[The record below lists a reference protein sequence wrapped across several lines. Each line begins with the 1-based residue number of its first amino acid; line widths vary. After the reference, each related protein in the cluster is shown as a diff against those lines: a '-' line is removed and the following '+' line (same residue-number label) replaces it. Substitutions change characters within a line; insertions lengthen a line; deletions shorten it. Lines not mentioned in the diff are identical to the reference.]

1 MCVAASLCLL
11 LLTVKV
17 RLATS
22 GHPEPDCRFWSEP
35 KQSQASLILGS
46 EKEGEGSVFYFW
58 SRERE
63 ECRPCT
69 LCPERTLSHCSYVR
83 DTLCVSQ
90 SEWIH
95 RGLQTTSSGLDL
107 LESRLRNSEPGHSR
121 DEGVVRLRSAAERE
135 DHKQPAVFGIKVFDT
150 DESTQVGESPTR
162 KVHRKYGQNPS
173 DDGGQE
179 GEEEE
184 YYGTPIFSE
193 ESKATG
199 GLESE
204 QPVMTVLREMLNNK
218 SAGISV
224 KDLVNISQA
233 FHHHSE
239 SQFGGDSGQ
248 PESPQRPGQFENH
261 NEVGGGGDSRG
272 DSDYVEPSP
281 PPPPASEETGG
292 ELSEYSDQ
300 ADQEKTKQIWP
311 YRTDD
316 QYSLFYFQ
324 PPAGEETEGHEAEYQ
339 WPSLSEYENE
349 YQFQPRE
356 PTRQENLNQQIAAHT
371 TAGSLVPTEKEN
383 EYSEGKDKN
392 TAALENIFIGIT
404 CLVIILLGVLIY
416 VTTKTRSRNRFKL
429 LDNSDNVSSYHS
441 VSPADT
447 SLPLASPSP
456 VSTLK
461 VSNSASTSSSCGQS
475 QSQYDRSKLSIP
487 LQPYNSSRSPSPVGS
502 KSPSY
507 LDNNLIHPSVARS
520 LRNIKQTNKD
530 IEPLEL
536 ELDLNNKLF

>member
-1 MCVAASLCLL
+1 MPALHPLPGEDSQSLLLCERHPLCLPVRVDPPGPPDHQLRPRPPGVQAEELRAGAQPGRGSGQTEVSGGERGSQGWPLTCCETEVINWTL
-11 LLTVKV
+11 L
-17 RLATS
+17 
-22 GHPEPDCRFWSEP
+22 
-35 KQSQASLILGS
+35 Q
-46 EKEGEGSVFYFW
+46 
-58 SRERE
+58 
-63 ECRPCT
+63 
-69 LCPERTLSHCSYVR
+69 
-83 DTLCVSQ
+83 
-90 SEWIH
+90 
-95 RGLQTTSSGLDL
+95 
-107 LESRLRNSEPGHSR
+107 
-121 DEGVVRLRSAAERE
+121 
-135 DHKQPAVFGIKVFDT
+135 QPAVFGIKVFDT

-292 ELSEYSDQ
+292 ELPEYSDQ

-324 PPAGEETEGHEAEYQ
+324 PPAGDETEGHEAEYQ

-371 TAGSLVPTEKEN
+371 TAG
-383 EYSEGKDKN
+383 
-392 TAALENIFIGIT
+392 
-404 CLVIILLGVLIY
+404 
-416 VTTKTRSRNRFKL
+416 
-429 LDNSDNVSSYHS
+429 
-441 VSPADT
+441 
-447 SLPLASPSP
+447 
-456 VSTLK
+456 
-461 VSNSASTSSSCGQS
+461 
-475 QSQYDRSKLSIP
+475 
-487 LQPYNSSRSPSPVGS
+487 
-502 KSPSY
+502 
-507 LDNNLIHPSVARS
+507 
-520 LRNIKQTNKD
+520 
-530 IEPLEL
+530 
-536 ELDLNNKLF
+536 